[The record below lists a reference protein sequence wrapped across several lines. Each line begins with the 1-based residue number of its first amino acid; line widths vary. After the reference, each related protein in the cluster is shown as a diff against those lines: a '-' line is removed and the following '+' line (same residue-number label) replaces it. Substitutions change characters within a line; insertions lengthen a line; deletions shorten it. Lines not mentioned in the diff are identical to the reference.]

1 VIWRSAAPAAM
12 REAALSVSCEAALA
26 SSEELES
33 KVSTSIPG
41 LDPCNSET
49 KFIIHFIC
57 IKESSS
63 FLP

>member
-33 KVSTSIPG
+33 KAWTSILG
-41 LDPCNSET
+41 LDPRNSEI
-49 KFIIHFIC
+49 KFVFHFTC
-57 IKESSS
+57 IKANSS